1 MRLVT
6 DKGEL
11 TLPSDFSFEI
21 EQNSAFFSEEGAASI
36 TATIPATP
44 QDQSRLGFPARLA
57 RKDRFINTMNASIQ
71 KGVYQKHGQL
81 VIASSDER
89 TITCT
94 MALEDSDLYTQ
105 HKDKNLKEIFSAK
118 VLTDYNTPLAWSEAL
133 MKYYQGRDTQ
143 QQAAIL
149 SDFRLCP
156 VAVNFNE
163 EQGTY
168 QVNNEPNRS
177 SVHNGFWDLLHEHRI
192 VQEGDSRVTVPEGYG
207 LAPFLKLSAF
217 FHRLFELL
225 GYTVGQNCFSSNS
238 ALYSLILL
246 HNCSDVVCNAR
257 IDYSDLVPNKTVS
270 EILDWMNQ
278 KFHAQI
284 SVNPEEKV
292 VDILLMEDILQAH
305 SDHDLTPEVLGH
317 LNYAYNGSSRVTIT
331 PDTSLDGATA
341 ADETVQDI
349 ISKYGGWVECDEDEF
364 SRLTNETFVLRLSL
378 GRFYEVKDGI
388 AKLIGTNYFKYDRK
402 NADGAEDFSPEDLV
416 PPMVYVSG
424 VLMPYIGER
433 KHRNT
438 TYKDSDKDQ
447 DQDIIIAEYAGSSSS
462 GRYRYATTQKY
473 DDTGAERSGRYNLTA
488 EDMYFKFFQG
498 YGDIILNNKIEVS
511 GKFNLKIEDI
521 FRYNMYALKHMDGQK
536 LLPTFLKYE
545 VGRKIQCLEAKF
557 ILVKTFAD
565 GISDEPV
572 TPPAPTLVWQFN
584 NSELEEIE
592 AGWPDPGTGLD
603 TWYQFTEDDPY
614 PARLQPPAPQ
624 DPPAYRGQ
632 QSQHVTRHVD
642 IWQEDLRAGGQSA
655 HIIQSGVTFEQWYD
669 AVAQAG

>member
-6 DKGEL
+6 DKGDL

-44 QDQSRLGFPARLA
+44 QDQAKLGFPSRIA
-57 RKDRFINTMNASIQ
+57 RKNRFINTVNASIQ

-81 VIASSDER
+81 VIASSDDR
-89 TITCT
+89 SITCT

-105 HKDKNLKEIFSAK
+105 HKDKNLKEVFSAR
-118 VLTDYNTPLAWSEAL
+118 VRTEFNTPAAWSEFL
-133 MKYYQGRDTQ
+133 IKLYQGRTTQ
-143 QQAAIL
+143 QEYAL
-149 SDFRLCP
+149 FSDIRLCP
-156 VAVNFNE
+156 VAVNYNE
-163 EQGTY
+163 EKGTY
-168 QVNNEPNRS
+168 QVNNEPDRNHS
-177 SVHNGFWDLLHEHRI
+177 HNGFYDLLHEHRI
-192 VQEGDSRVTVPEGYG
+192 VEEGGSRVTVPEGYG
-207 LAPFLKLSAF
+207 LAPFLRLSSF
-217 FHRLFELL
+217 FDTLFELL

-238 ALYSLILL
+238 DLADLILL
-246 HNCSDVVCNAR
+246 HNCSDVVCNGK
-257 IDYSDLVPNKTVS
+257 IDYSDLVPNKTVG

-284 SVNPEEKV
+284 SVNPESKT
-292 VDILLMEDILQAH
+292 VDVLLLEDILQTRT
-305 SDHDLTPEVLGH
+305 DHDLTPEQLGS
-317 LNYAYNGSSRVTIT
+317 LNYGYNSSSRVTIT

-402 NADGAEDFSPEDLV
+402 NADGAEDFSPEDLL
-416 PPMVYVSG
+416 PPMVFVG
-424 VLMPYIGER
+424 GFLMPYIGER

-447 DQDIIIAEYAGSSSS
+447 DQDIIIAAYAGSASTN
-462 GRYRYATTQKY
+462 RYRYATTQKY
-473 DDTGAERSGRYNLTA
+473 DDAGNERAGKYTLNA
-488 EDMYFKFFQG
+488 EDLYFKFFQG
-498 YGDIILNNKIEVS
+498 YGNIILNNKIELS

-521 FRYNMYALKHMDGQK
+521 FRYNMYALKHLNGQK

-557 ILVKTFAD
+557 ILVKEFSD

-572 TPPAPTLVWQFN
+572 LPPEPSLVWQFN

-592 AGWPDPGTGLD
+592 AGFPDPSGGID
-603 TWYQFTEDDPY
+603 RWYQWNDNDEY
-614 PARLQPPAPQ
+614 HVLQPIIQLP
-624 DPPAYRGQ
+624 DPAYRGQ
-632 QSQHVTRHVD
+632 KSQMIDRCVD
-642 IWQEDLRAGGQSA
+642 IWEEDTRAGGQSA
-655 HIIQSGVTFEQWYD
+655 HIVQSNVSFQQWYEV
-669 AVAQAG
+669 VAQAR